1 MNKPRIMLVEDEK
14 VVAAD
19 IEECVKGLGYHVVG
33 SAASGTEA
41 LRLAVKTKPDL
52 ALMDIKLKGPLD
64 GVDVAGALYE
74 QLRIPVVYLTAHA
87 DSEILER
94 AKKTAPAGYVLKP
107 FDDRTLHTAIEIA
120 LDRFRRESN
129 LVNWGERLATAIG
142 SIDDAVIVTQ
152 ETGCVVVMNRAAEA
166 LTGWTQLEAI
176 GKPAREVFTLL
187 NAQNGSPLPSPL
199 GRAFREGISIGLGDC
214 TALLSSHG
222 RRTPIQGSATPVWNG
237 ELPVGVCVLFRAVGQ
252 RSRDEDWGSPDHMQ
266 ARRLEILGRLT
277 AAVAQKLTGL
287 LAASRGRARAAQL
300 ANRLLAFGQP
310 PAAATGPLDLNE
322 LIAGMEDLLRCA
334 LGEDIEFSVAL
345 GHDTGIA
352 KGDAGL
358 IELLLMSLALS
369 ARDAA
374 SRGQLSIDT
383 REYVSE
389 ITQDVY
395 AVLTVKGSG
404 AGWNPATDLPALDE
418 ITRQTPGEMRV
429 FTEDGALKVYLPKAA
444 PAAV

>member
-107 FDDRTLHTAIEIA
+107 FDDRTLRTAIEIA

-152 ETGCVVVMNRAAEA
+152 ETGCVV
-166 LTGWTQLEAI
+166 
-176 GKPAREVFTLL
+176 P
-187 NAQNGSPLPSPL
+187 
-199 GRAFREGISIGLGDC
+199 
-214 TALLSSHG
+214 
-222 RRTPIQGSATPVWNG
+222 PIFQMSTC
-237 ELPVGVCVLFRAVGQ
+237 PVG
-252 RSRDEDWGSPDHMQ
+252 
-266 ARRLEILGRLT
+266 
-277 AAVAQKLTGL
+277 
-287 LAASRGRARAAQL
+287 
-300 ANRLLAFGQP
+300 
-310 PAAATGPLDLNE
+310 
-322 LIAGMEDLLRCA
+322 
-334 LGEDIEFSVAL
+334 
-345 GHDTGIA
+345 
-352 KGDAGL
+352 
-358 IELLLMSLALS
+358 
-369 ARDAA
+369 
-374 SRGQLSIDT
+374 
-383 REYVSE
+383 Y
-389 ITQDVY
+389 
-395 AVLTVKGSG
+395 
-404 AGWNPATDLPALDE
+404 
-418 ITRQTPGEMRV
+418 
-429 FTEDGALKVYLPKAA
+429 
-444 PAAV
+444 